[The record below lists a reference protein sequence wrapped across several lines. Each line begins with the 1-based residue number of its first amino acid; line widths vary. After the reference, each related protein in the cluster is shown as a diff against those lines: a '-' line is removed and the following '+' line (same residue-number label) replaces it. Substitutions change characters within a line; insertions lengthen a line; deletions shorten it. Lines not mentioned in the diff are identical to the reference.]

1 MQRQHVL
8 GQLQDYVVK
17 AVGES
22 GGYGM
27 LIGPHSTA
35 EQRDEFRRRVEA
47 DPRNYIAQP
56 TIRLSRAPCFLDGNV
71 QPRHVDLRPY
81 ILFGDKVTIV
91 PGGLTRVAL
100 RKGSLVVN
108 SSQGGGSKDTWVLGL
123 TMLSRVADSLYWMS
137 RYLERA
143 EHTARVINIQL
154 NLMLERGSQ
163 SEDLDWARVRALARH
178 GEVGRTMNG
187 ARESLAQ
194 SLLHDA
200 SNRSSIVASIVN
212 ARENARQVR
221 EQISSEMWEQL
232 NRLFHAVRRSSP
244 EVWDARDFL
253 QSIKEGA
260 HLFQGIT
267 DSTMT
272 HGEGWQFIQAGR
284 YLERAVAVSTLVGA
298 HFREFHQPA
307 HAGGR
312 TRLSGMDRTAALLH
326 RVRGLLQGV
335 HRGCEAGAHRRVS
348 GAASELSAFH
358 SFLGGGSGDGASRR
372 SAGKPEAAGRRAS
385 SASRD
390 ACAPRWASAR
400 STRS

>member
-1 MQRQHVL
+1 
-8 GQLQDYVVK
+8 
-17 AVGES
+17 
-22 GGYGM
+22 
-27 LIGPHSTA
+27 
-35 EQRDEFRRRVEA
+35 
-47 DPRNYIAQP
+47 
-56 TIRLSRAPCFLDGNV
+56 
-71 QPRHVDLRPY
+71 
-81 ILFGDKVTIV
+81 
-91 PGGLTRVAL
+91 
-100 RKGSLVVN
+100 
-108 SSQGGGSKDTWVLGL
+108 
-123 TMLSRVADSLYWMS
+123 MLSRVADSLYWMS

-163 SEDLDWARVRALARH
+163 SEDLDWARVGRSLGMELSDEDDWRAQ
-178 GEVGRTMNG
+178 
-187 ARESLAQ
+187 SLAQ

-200 SNRSSIVASIVN
+200 SNRSSIVASIVA

-244 EVWDARDFL
+244 EVWDSRDFL

-307 HAGGR
+307 QAGAER
-312 TRLSGMDRTAALLH
+312 VYLEAYCKAYTADVKAERTAEFLLLH
-326 RVRGLLQGV
+326 PTFPHSIRFSAEALETAIKEIGR
-335 HRGCEAGAHRRVS
+335 EAG
-348 GAASELSAFH
+348 
-358 SFLGGGSGDGASRR
+358 SRR
-372 SAGKPEAAGRRAS
+372 AARVERIAGRLRATLGFGQIDEIITGGLESYLHELLRQCGQVHSALYQTYISYPIEAALEA
-385 SASRD
+385 
-390 ACAPRWASAR
+390 
-400 STRS
+400 